1 MEKILAL
8 YEYVDGVNDTP
19 FPNSDEQVFIGSFTY
34 NAVRMGGAPSITATV
49 KHSLCL
55 DNLWSR
61 DVYAE
66 FDGEK
71 YFVINTPSSSKSN
84 DDSRYEHSVELLSE
98 RDVLNHVY
106 FIDAVQ
112 EDSSIDKYKSNS
124 TNILFVGDIHEFAGR
139 IADAIAYSG
148 LDYTVVVDN
157 GITSEEKTV
166 SFEDKKI
173 LEALQEIYN
182 IFEIPYYFVGK
193 TIHIGYTE
201 NAIPN
206 VMKYGD
212 SEALLSVSKENANYE
227 AINRITGTG
236 SPDNIPYYYPN
247 MTPDGDMSI
256 EVNPTSTGISAGDV
270 IITNGLALSE
280 VSSSDDFTYMECK
293 TKIPDSDGNAESQCR
308 VTASRFYTHTDSSTD
323 MEKVAESTTGLLTS
337 LPMRM
342 EHPFGGYVSFA
353 SNRLEIDVKV
363 DKPCTIHWQPNFQE
377 TVTVSGQT
385 LTNRTTRYYYR
396 TQSGTQYNIN
406 NYTFN
411 VGQSAIGTIT
421 LCCEIA
427 YATQYATTDAI
438 EYDYTL
444 LLTHALDYQGNGWT
458 LDGDNSVFLSDYGL
472 TLKQDVSP
480 NEGDSFHKLI
490 VRTNP
495 IVQNLMPSIY
505 RESDGAERFYN
516 AKNNTYKNE
525 GGDYYEFENEYSVN
539 NIREGITDF
548 PDIMPTITGIVNAS
562 GQRIDRFVAFAYD
575 INDNNELN
583 EEGEY
588 IHPFFF
594 AKLRKMDGDHGF
606 NLFDHAI
613 EQQSMQISMTSG
625 ACGACTFEIAVG
637 DETQKN
643 LVQVDENGNLLRD
656 DNGYVL
662 CGREDLQQPQTP
674 QSRQNDTQN
683 YEVWIALRKDN
694 TTYPE
699 LMPNGTLKPTTN
711 DTFVI
716 LGIRLPQ
723 GYITAA
729 EQRLTDSLIK
739 YMWENNKEKFT
750 FSIKFS
756 RIYFEENPDVLALLN
771 ENARLVVEYNNQQH
785 TLYVEDFSYKME
797 SDSPLPEITVTLAD
811 TLAVGQNSLQTQL
824 DSVKQDILSSVGGGD
839 FLRQGLKYFIRKD
852 ISDYAKGLITFR
864 KGAIFGNNGFAQ
876 GLAGFGG
883 KIDNLGNGEL
893 ESLVLRRFLEVPE
906 LRYNRVE
913 VFVGDKW
920 RSPGAG
926 VIESVEITSDN
937 TGIIALH
944 LEDGEIGAVAVDDI
958 CMGIFH
964 DYKTL
969 GNNSA
974 DDYDDGC
981 GNRRFAG
988 FCTVYFRITEIL
1000 DVGNN
1005 GRFRYSLRSVDDG
1018 WNRQFHPLSAMH
1030 FVAYGNFTNVGRQC
1044 SVYETR
1050 TYTRMLVKQNTW
1062 EISSVNVAMQWG
1074 DLSNLNVFGLEMS
1087 GYSAYLNNIYMSGT
1101 IDQTVNDPYR
1111 IEVSLSSAGQFVNYG
1126 ETVTVKCKVFQ
1137 GWTDKTA
1144 GVASWEITRD
1154 SGDTASD
1161 ATWNASSKAQS
1172 FANTGEITLA
1182 YTKAVNDMGGNFATD
1197 GTLFDMSATLQ
1208 DGTSV
1213 STQLLLR
1220 AYPAAS
1226 GVTRYWLVIDRNVV
1240 NATLGTTNVT
1250 IQTMKQTG
1258 NNDAIP
1264 TTDGS
1269 LTIKYF
1275 DLFGSAGEET
1285 SLTNT
1290 SGVVVLEYNPLS
1302 YSHAEVRYYIN
1313 GEVVDI
1319 IGVVTVKDGE
1329 DGADGEEGQPGKS
1342 LYTWIR
1348 YADDA
1353 QGGGLSDNPTGKAFI
1368 GLAYNKESPVES
1380 LDPSDYT
1387 WSDIKGE
1394 DGVPGAAGE
1403 DGKTYYTWIAY
1414 SDYPDGSNMY
1424 QQPTDNTLYIG
1435 IATNKETATESNN
1448 PADYT
1453 WSRFRGADGTS
1464 FNLKG
1469 SKNSPDDL
1477 PLTENEIGDA
1487 YLIDGDLWVW
1497 DGVEW
1502 NNAGNI
1508 QGPQGPQG
1516 EQGVPGTDGKTTYF
1530 HIKYSANSNG
1540 YPMSETPNVYIGTY
1554 VDFTAQDSS
1563 DYTDYTWSR
1572 FQGLQGEQGIPGTSG
1587 VDGKTYY
1594 LHIKYSDDGG
1604 TTFTS
1609 NNGETPGSY
1618 IGVLTDL
1625 NAKDSTD
1632 PSDYT
1637 WSKIKGEDGADGEP
1651 GNPGED
1657 AMRYWL
1663 VVEPNSINIDEIS
1676 GDNVDITAS
1685 MMEQM
1690 GQNEPTLSDSG
1701 VFAAMNLIM
1710 GGMEMPP
1717 ILRDASAANPT
1728 VFSISKSNMGK
1739 ISKINIGLYKGTNI
1753 DNGVLLDYVD
1763 ITLTRNGVDGEDAV
1777 TYDLI
1782 PSVGQINKSELTG
1795 SADDRI
1801 ILEAYKITGSNRSDN
1816 LFDLQG
1822 SMSPPTD
1829 YKAQYSIDGGN
1840 WTDCE
1845 VTYNG
1850 HTYLYGVNYEIVN
1863 QVVSSLGLRLCDS
1876 DGNVLKTIPALKT
1889 VSDGVGSISYWITAD
1904 PEVVVFSPD
1913 APSLTEVIP
1922 VTLTCWKQVGS
1933 DAPSVFT
1940 DGVLKVV
1947 YDSGTEN
1954 ELILSGN
1961 SYSLQFTM
1969 LAGILPIRHATA
1981 TLYVDD
1987 VPVASKVVSVD
1998 ETAPESSLLLRMSEW
2013 VSGVEYHDDTNFLY
2027 STSGQ
2032 KWLDIAV
2039 ITKSATSFDAY
2050 RCKQTHTASTSN
2062 KPGSGANW
2070 QTYWEKFNEMAPIY
2084 TPLIMAQNALLR
2096 FTQTNQLLVMKSDG
2110 TTVAAGLGGGHY
2122 PIWVGSPNADNAP
2135 FKVDINGK
2143 LFSTN
2148 AEIAGNIIAVGG
2160 RFLGGVG
2167 NPYTDFD
2174 LQGTV
2179 KFPSLQELID
2189 GRNIRVVGSTAN
2201 GAGIMLP
2208 VNIGTEQRYDGVE
2221 FIIRNDT
2228 DDFLVSHPGNLVPR
2242 IRMNGLSMASVRL
2255 KQNTSVRFKIFTDG
2269 SIADGGLC
2277 YEIMNPSCFYIM
2289 PSGIL
2294 ENGEIANIA
2303 VSKNTKYYPAN
2314 QSLQVVF
2321 NAWNAGNNAQA
2332 TFYADSNYNGIDKW
2346 GPFYLSKAVWYNN
2359 YMDTYNTNIPCHN
2372 YWFGLEDGKM
2382 RELPGFD
2389 IKFVNIRY
2397 YRVLSSHAQPKI
2409 VLKMYRGQRLFLM
2422 VSNPDSDV
2430 GGLVMAGDDTGSGIS
2445 VKKGKLYEFVYYDT
2459 LHCLN
2464 SD

>member
-8 YEYVDGVNDTP
+8 YEYVDGVNDTS

-66 FDGEK
+66 FNGEK
-71 YFVINTPSSSKSN
+71 YFVVNTPSSSKSN

-112 EDSSIDKYKSNS
+112 KDSSIDKYKSNS

-157 GITSEEKTV
+157 GIASEEKTV

-236 SPDNIPYYYPN
+236 SSDNIPYYYPN
-247 MTPDGDMSI
+247 TTPDGDISI
-256 EVNPTSTGISAGDV
+256 EVNPSSTGISAGDV

-293 TKIPDSDGNAESQCR
+293 TEIPDSDGNAESQCR
-308 VTASRFYTHTDSSTD
+308 VTASRFYVYAKSLAD
-323 MEKVAESTTGLLTS
+323 MEKVAESTTGLLTV

-342 EHPFGGYVSFA
+342 EHPSGGYVSFA

-363 DKPCTIHWQPNFQE
+363 DKPCTIHWQPDLQK

-427 YATQYATTDAI
+427 YATQYATADAI

-458 LDGDNSVFLSDYGL
+458 LDGENSVFLSDYGL
-472 TLKQDVSP
+472 TLKQGVSP

-490 VRTNP
+490 IRTNP

-516 AKNNTYKNE
+516 AKNNTYKDE

-575 INDNNELN
+575 ANDNNELN

-594 AKLRKMDGDHGF
+594 AKLRKMDGDNGF

-613 EQQSMQISMTSG
+613 EQQPMQISMTSG

-674 QSRQNDTQN
+674 QERQNDTQN
-683 YEVWIALRKDN
+683 YEVWIALRKDD

-699 LMPNGTLKPTTN
+699 LMPNGALKPTVN

-771 ENARLVVEYNNQQH
+771 ENARLVIEYNNQQH

-811 TLAVGQNSLQTQL
+811 TLAVGRNSLQTQL

-864 KGAIFGNNGFAQ
+864 KGAVFGNNGFAQ

-883 KIDNLGNGEL
+883 KIDEFGNGEL

-906 LRYNRVE
+906 FRYNRVE

-920 RSPGAG
+920 RGPGAG
-926 VIESVEITSDN
+926 IIESVEITSDN
-937 TGIIALH
+937 TGIITLH

-964 DYKTL
+964 DYETP

-974 DDYDDGC
+974 DDYDDGY

-1000 DVGNN
+1000 DMGNN

-1030 FVAYGNFTNVGRQC
+1030 FVTYGNFTNVNRQC

-1062 EISSVNVAMQWG
+1062 EIGSVNVAMQWG

-1111 IEVSLSSAGQFVNYG
+1111 IEVSLSSVGQFVNYG

-1182 YTKAVNDMGGNFATD
+1182 YTEAVNDMGGNFATD
-1197 GTLFDMSATLQ
+1197 GTLFNMSATLQ

-1226 GVTRYWLVIDRNVV
+1226 GVTRYWLV
-1240 NATLGTTNVT
+1240 
-1250 IQTMKQTG
+1250 
-1258 NNDAIP
+1258 
-1264 TTDGS
+1264 
-1269 LTIKYF
+1269 
-1275 DLFGSAGEET
+1275 
-1285 SLTNT
+1285 
-1290 SGVVVLEYNPLS
+1290 
-1302 YSHAEVRYYIN
+1302 
-1313 GEVVDI
+1313 
-1319 IGVVTVKDGE
+1319 
-1329 DGADGEEGQPGKS
+1329 
-1342 LYTWIR
+1342 
-1348 YADDA
+1348 
-1353 QGGGLSDNPTGKAFI
+1353 
-1368 GLAYNKESPVES
+1368 
-1380 LDPSDYT
+1380 
-1387 WSDIKGE
+1387 
-1394 DGVPGAAGE
+1394 
-1403 DGKTYYTWIAY
+1403 
-1414 SDYPDGSNMY
+1414 
-1424 QQPTDNTLYIG
+1424 
-1435 IATNKETATESNN
+1435 
-1448 PADYT
+1448 
-1453 WSRFRGADGTS
+1453 
-1464 FNLKG
+1464 
-1469 SKNSPDDL
+1469 
-1477 PLTENEIGDA
+1477 
-1487 YLIDGDLWVW
+1487 
-1497 DGVEW
+1497 
-1502 NNAGNI
+1502 
-1508 QGPQGPQG
+1508 
-1516 EQGVPGTDGKTTYF
+1516 
-1530 HIKYSANSNG
+1530 
-1540 YPMSETPNVYIGTY
+1540 
-1554 VDFTAQDSS
+1554 
-1563 DYTDYTWSR
+1563 
-1572 FQGLQGEQGIPGTSG
+1572 
-1587 VDGKTYY
+1587 
-1594 LHIKYSDDGG
+1594 
-1604 TTFTS
+1604 
-1609 NNGETPGSY
+1609 
-1618 IGVLTDL
+1618 
-1625 NAKDSTD
+1625 
-1632 PSDYT
+1632 
-1637 WSKIKGEDGADGEP
+1637 
-1651 GNPGED
+1651 
-1657 AMRYWL
+1657 
-1663 VVEPNSINIDEIS
+1663 VEPNSINIDEIG
-1676 GDNVDITAS
+1676 GDNVDIIAS
-1685 MMEQM
+1685 MMEQL

-1710 GGMEMPP
+1710 DGMAMPP
-1717 ILRDASAANPT
+1717 ILRDASVANPA
-1728 VFSISKSNMGK
+1728 VFSISKSNMEK
-1739 ISKINIGLYKGTNI
+1739 ISKMNIGLYKGTNI
-1753 DNGVLLDYVD
+1753 DNGTLLDYVD
-1763 ITLTRNGVDGEDAV
+1763 ITLTRNGTDGEDAV

-1782 PSVGQINKSELTG
+1782 PSVGQINKSELTS

-1822 SMSPPTD
+1822 STSPPTD
-1829 YKAQYSIDGGN
+1829 YKAQYSIDDGN
-1840 WTDCE
+1840 WTDCG

-1850 HTYLYGVNYEIVN
+1850 YTYLYGVNYVIVN

-1889 VSDGVGSISYWITAD
+1889 VSDGVGSVSYWITAD

-1933 DAPSVFT
+1933 DDPSVFT
-1940 DGVLKVV
+1940 KGVLKVV

-1954 ELILSGN
+1954 ELTLSGN
-1961 SYSLQFTM
+1961 SYSFQFSM
-1969 LAGILPIRHATA
+1969 LGGMLTIRRATA

-2013 VSGVEYHDDTNFLY
+2013 VSGVEYHDDTNLLY

-2050 RCKQTHTASTSN
+2050 RCKQTHTASISN

-2110 TTVAAGLGGGHY
+2110 TTVAAGLGGGNY

-2143 LFSTN
+2143 LYSTN
-2148 AEIAGNIIAVGG
+2148 AEITGTVIADGG
-2160 RFLGGVG
+2160 RFLGGFG

-2174 LQGTV
+2174 LQGMV

-2201 GAGIMLP
+2201 DAGIMLP
-2208 VNIGTEQRYDGVE
+2208 VNIGTESRYDGVE

-2228 DDFLVSHPGNLVPR
+2228 DDFLLSHPGNLVPR
-2242 IRMNGLSMASVRL
+2242 IRINGQMMPSLRL
-2255 KQNTSVRFKIFTDG
+2255 KQNTSVRLKIFID
-2269 SIADGGLC
+2269 SSVSSGGLC
-2277 YEIMNPSCFYIM
+2277 YEVMNPSDFYIM
-2289 PSGIL
+2289 PAGIL
-2294 ENGEIANIA
+2294 ENGEVRNFA

-2332 TFYADSNYNGIDKW
+2332 TFYADSNYNEIDKW
-2346 GPFYLSKAVWYNN
+2346 GQFYLSKSVWYDTYNA
-2359 YMDTYNTNIPCHN
+2359 TYNTNIPCHD

-2382 RELPGFD
+2382 RELSGFD
-2389 IKFVNIRY
+2389 IKFVNIQY
-2397 YRVLSSHAQPKI
+2397 NGVLSFHAQPKI
-2409 VLKMYRGQRLFLM
+2409 VLQMYRGQRLFLM
-2422 VSNPDSDV
+2422 VSNPSSNV
-2430 GGLVMAGDDTGSGIS
+2430 GGLVMEGSNTDNSIS
-2445 VKKGKLYEFVYYDT
+2445 VKPGKLYEFVYYNT
-2459 LHCLN
+2459 LYCLN
-2464 SD
+2464 PD